1 MLQHQQAEGGTDR
14 PTTKNRISRSRSG
27 DSGVVDNE
35 PGASSAQ
42 DSSISSDLADRSSHV
57 VVGNS
62 SLDTEN
68 CTFVASN
75 NQPITKTQR
84 KHAKRSRKQ
93 AAERLAK
100 EKHEEE
106 RGEDPSL

>member
-42 DSSISSDLADRSSHV
+42 DSSSSSDLTDCTSHV
-57 VVGNS
+57 VVSNS
-62 SLDTEN
+62 SLDTDH

-75 NQPITKTQR
+75 NQTMTKRQR
-84 KHAKRSRKQ
+84 KHAQRSRRREV
-93 AAERLAK
+93 ERFAK
-100 EKHEEE
+100 EKPGDEHVEE
-106 RGEDPSL
+106 